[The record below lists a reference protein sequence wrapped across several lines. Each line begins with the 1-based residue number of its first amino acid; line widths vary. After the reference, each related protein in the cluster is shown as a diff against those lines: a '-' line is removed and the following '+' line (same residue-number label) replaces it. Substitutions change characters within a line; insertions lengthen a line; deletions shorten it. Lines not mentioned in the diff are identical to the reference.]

1 MFAFLVA
8 ILQEAGE
15 GGAEGFVSP
24 FEINFGLFFWTW
36 VVFIALFFVLK
47 KYAWPSIL
55 RATEERERRI
65 AKQLDDAER
74 MNAEAKQAMEE
85 HKKLM
90 TNAKD
95 EAHSLIA
102 EAKSVGEKQR
112 EQMLAKTRA
121 EQEQMLDRAK
131 LEIDAERERA
141 LMQLRKEA
149 VDLSLA
155 AASKLIQERL
165 ESAADRKIVEE
176 YLTSLE
182 DER

>member
-1 MFAFLVA
+1 MFLLLLTA
-8 ILQEAGE
+8 LQEHGEAGGE
-15 GGAEGFVSP
+15 GFSSP

-47 KYAWPSIL
+47 KFAWPSIL
-55 RATEERERRI
+55 LATEERERKI
-65 AKQLDDAER
+65 AKQLDDAAK

-90 TNAKD
+90 ANAKD

-102 EAKSVGEKQR
+102 EAKSVGGKER

-131 LEIDAERERA
+131 LEIDAVRERA
-141 LMQLRKEA
+141 VTQLRKEA

-165 ESAADRKIVEE
+165 DSAADRKIVEE

-182 DER
+182 GQR